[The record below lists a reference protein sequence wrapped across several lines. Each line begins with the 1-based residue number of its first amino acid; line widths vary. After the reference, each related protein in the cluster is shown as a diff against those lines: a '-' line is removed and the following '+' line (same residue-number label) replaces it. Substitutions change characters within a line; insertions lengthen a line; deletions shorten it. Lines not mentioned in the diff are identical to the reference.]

1 MTVYVFYDGR
11 RMIMHSTHTKMT
23 TALVEENCS
32 HLFGNS
38 FKRDNKFSKNTWL
51 FTNYKSLVN
60 YRYFLHLFFFYK
72 RTLWDT
78 TPKIA
83 SKQYSIDV
91 ALKKKKIKLSPYTF
105 AYHNN
110 SSKIVHIN
118 LCLWQ
123 SKLDLLINF
132 NTLYIQKIS
141 NTMFNLK
148 ITGSSLTKFLKYTNT
163 VKIVQVSLFLF
174 KLILSHRDKSS
185 PEHFY

>member
-1 MTVYVFYDGR
+1 MWHR
-11 RMIMHSTHTKMT
+11 
-23 TALVEENCS
+23 
-32 HLFGNS
+32 
-38 FKRDNKFSKNTWL
+38 
-51 FTNYKSLVN
+51 
-60 YRYFLHLFFFYK
+60 
-72 RTLWDT
+72 
-78 TPKIA
+78 
-83 SKQYSIDV
+83 
-91 ALKKKKIKLSPYTF
+91 KKKIKLSPYTF
-105 AYHNN
+105 AYNNN

-118 LCLWQ
+118 LCQ